1 MLLTAVAYCSR
12 LPKIGA
18 DFIVLPDVLIDTF
31 PLEAAMNRR
40 SDGFTLV
47 ELLVVIAIIGILVSM
62 LLPAVQAARE
72 SARRTEC
79 NNNLKQIGLSIHHY
93 HDVIKTFPPGRFQG
107 APGKPYATHS
117 LLLPYMEQENIYKS
131 IDFSVPWDH
140 ANNAL
145 PRATKIS
152 TFRCPS
158 NYGPPATTGWAPNN
172 YHGCEGNRLDKAQ
185 STGANGVFYNNSAI
199 YMADIIDG
207 TSNTLAFSERLTG
220 DFSNAIATEES
231 DLFAPGGSPATPDE
245 GMNTCQS
252 IDFTDLSFQ
261 SQSKSGGVWLAGA
274 PDNFVGIQ
282 TISPPNS
289 RSCVFPPAKSV
300 LTANSG
306 HPGGVNAVRCD
317 GSVSFIPDTIDLAV
331 WRAFGSRNGREP
343 LTP

>member
-1 MLLTAVAYCSR
+1 MLRITHKAR
-12 LPKIGA
+12 
-18 DFIVLPDVLIDTF
+18 
-31 PLEAAMNRR
+31 
-40 SDGFTLV
+40 GFTLV
-47 ELLVVIAIIGILVSM
+47 ELLVVIAIIGILVSL

-72 SARRTEC
+72 AARRTEC

-93 HDVIKTFPPGRFQG
+93 HDAMKAFPPGRFQG
-107 APGKPYATHS
+107 FPGKPYGTHS
-117 LLLPYMEQENIYKS
+117 LILPYMEQENVYKS

-140 ANNAL
+140 ANNAV

-158 NYGPPATTGWAPNN
+158 TYGTPVPNGWAPNN

-185 STGANGVFYNNSAI
+185 STGANGVFFNNSEI

-231 DLFAPGGSPATPDE
+231 DLFAPGTSPATPDD

-252 IDFTDLSFQ
+252 IDYTDLTYQ

-274 PDNFVGIQ
+274 PDNFLGIQ
-282 TISPPNS
+282 TISPPNF
-289 RSCVFPPAKSV
+289 RSCVYPPAKSV
-300 LTANSG
+300 LTAGSG
-306 HPGGVNAVRCD
+306 HPGGVNALRCD
-317 GSVSFIPDTIDLAV
+317 GSVSFIPDTIALNV

-343 LTP
+343 LSP